1 MKPQKVLML
10 LFMLS
15 LGMAFSQQKDSKGN
29 VFVDKNGT
37 MRWEKTKEEVHG
49 FGVNYTVPFAHAYRT
64 AKRMGVDPKQAI
76 DNDVYH
82 FTRLGFDLYRVHVW
96 DTQISDSVG
105 NLLQNEY
112 LDAFDYLVQK
122 LKQHNINYVITP
134 IAFWG
139 DGWPEPD
146 TETPGFSH
154 KYGKDKSLTN
164 RDAIKAQEA
173 YLFQFL
179 NHVNPYT
186 NLAYKND
193 PSVIAFEVSNEPHHR
208 GEASEVTKFVKGMVD
223 AMRKTGTKK
232 PIFYNMSHAVQ
243 FMDAYFK
250 GGVDGGTFQ
259 WYPTGLG
266 YQQELSGNLL
276 PNVNDYNMPFEN
288 IIKKHRGAKL
298 VYEFDAADVG
308 KSYIYP
314 AMARSFRT
322 AGIQIATHFAY
333 DPTFMAAN
341 NTEYNTHYMNLMYT
355 PQKALSLKICSEVFH
370 EIPMYAEFGTYPQNT
385 TFGDFKVN
393 YMNDLAEYNSEE
405 KFFYTNATKSIPKNE
420 SKLKE
425 IAGFGNSELVQY
437 DGVGAYFLDK
447 ISDGTW
453 RLEVM
458 PDAVWVNDPFG
469 RNSADKTVG
478 AIKWETRQMTLN
490 VKDLGSDFNIEAIN
504 NDNSFS
510 TKSDGKSFAIRPGT
524 YMISREGSAKNW
536 SASDSFKTNSL
547 NDFFAPETTVDKPWL
562 VHTPINEVVEN
573 EPMLV
578 SAKFVAPTKPK
589 EMMLSGFNSD
599 GKYFNIMMEEN
610 APYQYVA
617 EISSETTKKGFINYN
632 IIVKMGDDSQV
643 TYPSGKDGSLYDW
656 DFYDRT
662 PYKVTVVPST
672 NPIYLFDAYEDSEV
686 LVKEWRKG
694 FKLIPT
700 EQKNEA
706 EYQMN
711 IGKLFVVDEENLNAD
726 PLYDYSFKHFVM
738 DELKGRKSEL
748 NQKDTLVFY
757 GRSLNEKPFKIQI
770 AFVLED
776 GSSYGKVIEVGTE
789 LKTYKMAISDFK
801 PVKTVTLPRPYP
813 SFLPYHLNY
822 NIESVFDINTIESL
836 QFSIGPEIPKEAL
849 TDDYG
854 LGIISV
860 TLQ

>member
-1 MKPQKVLML
+1 MKLQQILML
-10 LFMLS
+10 LSMLS
-15 LGMAFSQQKDSKGN
+15 CGIIFSQQKNSKGN

-64 AKRMGVDPKQAI
+64 AQRMGIDPKQAI

-96 DTQISDSVG
+96 DTQISDVEG

-154 KYGKDKSLTN
+154 KYGKDKALIN
-164 RDAIKAQEA
+164 QDAIRAQQT

-186 NLAYKND
+186 KLAYKED

-208 GEASEVTKFVKGMVD
+208 GEASDVTKFVKGMVD

-341 NTEYNTHYMNLMYT
+341 NTEYNTHYMNLVYT

-370 EIPMYAEFGTYPQNT
+370 EIPMYSEFGIYPQNT

-393 YMNDLAEYNSEE
+393 YTNDLAEYNSEE

-420 SKLKE
+420 SQLKE

-437 DGVGAYFLDK
+437 DGTGAYFLDK
-447 ISDGTW
+447 ISDGNW

-469 RNSADKTVG
+469 RNSTDKTIGV
-478 AIKWETRQMTLN
+478 IKWEIHQMTLN
-490 VKDLGSDFNIEAIN
+490 MKDLGSDFNLESIN
-504 NDNSFS
+504 KDNSFS
-510 TKSDGKSFAIRPGT
+510 TKTDGKTFAIRPGT
-524 YMISREGSAKNW
+524 YMISKEGLTKNW
-536 SASDSFKTNSL
+536 SANNTFKTNKL
-547 NDFFAPETTVDKPWL
+547 NDFFAIETTVEKPWL
-562 VHTPINEVVEN
+562 IHTPLNEVVEN
-573 EPMLV
+573 EPMKV

-589 EMMLSGFNSD
+589 EMVLTGFNID
-599 GKYFNIMMEEN
+599 GKYFNVMMQEH
-610 APYQYVA
+610 APYQYIA
-617 EISSETTKKGFINYN
+617 EIPSETTKKGFINYN
-632 IIVKMGDDSQV
+632 IIVKMEDGSQV
-643 TYPSGKDGSLYDW
+643 TYPSGKDGSLYEW

-662 PYKVTVVPST
+662 PYKVTVVPSS

-686 LVKEWRKG
+686 LVKEWRRG
-694 FKLIPT
+694 FKLVPT
-700 EQKNEA
+700 ERKNEA
-706 EYQMN
+706 EFQMN

-738 DELKGRKSEL
+738 EELKGRKRDL
-748 NQKDTLVFY
+748 DQKDSLVFY
-757 GRSLNEKPFKIQI
+757 GRSLNDKPFKIQI

-776 GSSYGKVIEVGTE
+776 GSSYGKVIEVGSE
-789 LKTYKMAISDFK
+789 LKSYKMALNDFK
-801 PVKTVTLPRPYP
+801 PMKTVTLPRPYP
-813 SFLPYHLNY
+813 SFLPYFLNHQV
-822 NIESVFDINTIESL
+822 ESGFDINKVESL
-836 QFSIGPEIPKEAL
+836 QFSIGPEISKEAL

-854 LGIISV
+854 VGIISV
-860 TLQ
+860 IVE